1 MNLNK
6 IQQMKVSIF
15 IRQIITSVKLHIINS
30 KNKGMV
36 STRTTMQPSM
46 LHTRLQ
52 DLEPGQVFIALK
64 KRAGNRHKCFCNLR
78 YTSGQENGM
87 HIAINPIFFLK
98 NSHYQFHMQMHKF
111 LVWPNRKAL
120 ENYYAEFS
128 PTGVPTMGS
137 AGYSI
142 LTVHSGDAMN

>member
-36 STRTTMQPSM
+36 STTTTMQPSM
-46 LHTRLQ
+46 LHTGLQ

-78 YTSGQENGM
+78 YTSG
-87 HIAINPIFFLK
+87 
-98 NSHYQFHMQMHKF
+98 
-111 LVWPNRKAL
+111 
-120 ENYYAEFS
+120 
-128 PTGVPTMGS
+128 
-137 AGYSI
+137 
-142 LTVHSGDAMN
+142 